1 MANNID
7 LVKQFKCVKCKHRFY
22 AQEAVDLVCPSCK
35 SDNITQVKENLI
47 FSIMLKTIA
56 FIAAAIVSYFVTP
69 IFTGEGKTT
78 SDNNVESVVSSVVNE
93 EPIQPKEEVPV
104 EPVEMVKEEI
114 PQELVV
120 EIQTRFDEVVNN
132 NYIYSFDAHCNLD
145 SLKKLTYELL
155 DAKVDNVIMSNADGK
170 FTNIQPS
177 ETGEYRFRVRV
188 EEDGRVS
195 EPMLV
200 TGFNRRPIVKV
211 PQLTKEALE
220 DLINQRKSVL
230 PKRNDIIKNV
240 KIMYTSTLKEEKGQ
254 TNLQDVENQLLFGE
268 WASVKVVDVDYNEMD
283 QVKMILLD
291 VIYP

>member
-1 MANNID
+1 MVNSID
-7 LVKQFKCVKCKHRFY
+7 LVKQFKCVKCKHKFY

-35 SDNITQVKENLI
+35 SDNITEVKGNLV
-47 FSIMLKTIA
+47 FSVALKTVA
-56 FIAAAIVSYFVTP
+56 FVVAAIIGYFVTP
-69 IFTGEGKTT
+69 IIIGEGQTT
-78 SDNNVESVVSSVVNE
+78 SDTNVESVVPFVEQE
-93 EPIQPKEEVPV
+93 EPIQPIEEVPV
-104 EPVEMVKEEI
+104 EMIKEEI

-120 EIQTRFDEVVNN
+120 EIETRFDEVVNN

-145 SLKKLTYELL
+145 SLKKLTYELM

-200 TGFNRRPIVKV
+200 TGFNSRPVVKV

-220 DLINQRKSVL
+220 NLIIQGKSVL
-230 PKRNDIIKNV
+230 PKRDDIIKNV
-240 KIMYTSTLKEEKGQ
+240 KIMYTPTLKEEKGP

-268 WASVKVVDVDYNEMD
+268 WASVKVVDVDYNEMN
-283 QVKMILLD
+283 QVNMILLD
-291 VIYP
+291 VVYP

>member
-7 LVKQFKCVKCKHRFY
+7 LVKQFKCVKCKQKFY
-22 AQEAVDLVCPSCK
+22 AQEAADLVCPSCK
-35 SDNITQVKENLI
+35 SENITQVKENLV
-47 FSIMLKTIA
+47 FFIMLKAIA
-56 FIAAAIVSYFVTP
+56 FTAAAIVGYLVTP
-69 IFTGEGKTT
+69 ILTGVGKTT
-78 SDNNVESVVSSVVNE
+78 PDPNVENVVTFVE
-93 EPIQPKEEVPV
+93 QKEPILPIEQNAE
-104 EPVEMVKEEI
+104 EMVREEI
-114 PQELVV
+114 PQVLVV
-120 EIQTRFDEVVNN
+120 EIKTHFDEVVNN

-155 DAKVDNVIMSNADGK
+155 DAKVDNVIMSNADGR

-200 TGFNRRPIVKV
+200 TGFNKRPVVKV

-220 DLINQRKSVL
+220 DLINQGKSVL

-240 KIMYTSTLKEEKGQ
+240 KIMYTSTLKEEKGP

-268 WASVKVVDVDYNEMD
+268 WASVKVVDVDYNEMN

-291 VIYP
+291 VVYP

>member
-1 MANNID
+1 MVNSID
-7 LVKQFKCVKCKHRFY
+7 LVKQFKCVKCKHKFY

-35 SDNITQVKENLI
+35 SDNITEVKGNLV
-47 FSIMLKTIA
+47 FSVALKTVA
-56 FIAAAIVSYFVTP
+56 FVVAAIIGYFVTP
-69 IFTGEGKTT
+69 IIIGEGQTT
-78 SDNNVESVVSSVVNE
+78 SDTNVESVVPFVEQE
-93 EPIQPKEEVPV
+93 EPIQPIEEVPV
-104 EPVEMVKEEI
+104 EMIKEEI

-120 EIQTRFDEVVNN
+120 EIETRFDEVVNN
-132 NYIYSFDAHCNLD
+132 NYIYSFEAHCNLD

-200 TGFNRRPIVKV
+200 TGFNSRPVVKV
-211 PQLTKEALE
+211 PQLTKEELE
-220 DLINQRKSVL
+220 NLIIQGKSVL
-230 PKRNDIIKNV
+230 PKRDDIIKNV
-240 KIMYTSTLKEEKGQ
+240 KIMYTPTLKEEKGP

-268 WASVKVVDVDYNEMD
+268 WASVKVVNVDYNEMN

-291 VIYP
+291 VVYP